1 MSIKGTAG
9 EVSEGKEK
17 HVIGN
22 WRKGDLCNIVA
33 KNLAELCST
42 VMWKTEFVSDELGCL
57 AEEFSKQMF
66 EGLVWFLL
74 AAYRKM

>member
-1 MSIKGTAG
+1 MNIKGTAG

-33 KNLAELCST
+33 KNIAELCST
-42 VMWKTEFVSDELGCL
+42 VMWKAEFV
-57 AEEFSKQMF
+57 K
-66 EGLVWFLL
+66 
-74 AAYRKM
+74 

>member
-1 MSIKGTAG
+1 M
-9 EVSEGKEK
+9 
-17 HVIGN
+17 
-22 WRKGDLCNIVA
+22 A

-42 VMWKTEFVSDELGCL
+42 VTWKAEFVSDELGCL
-57 AEEFSKQMF
+57 AEEFSKQTF